1 MAGIKG
7 PRKTVVSSIVE
18 WRAGRPS
25 NRLVNEQ
32 FVELGLPLEASQGYR
47 AGLLRRG
54 DGRIICQSAPLDVLN
69 KGKTILRSCQWSEN
83 HKSKH
88 CRVLKAVTSSHIDIE
103 QSFKPHTRYLQ
114 ETSKNFQ
121 VPFFETPPCTS
132 ALTSNTN
139 STISKCAS
147 STKPF
152 TAVATTS
159 GAHSASTV
167 PRSTAPEEPFVNEIG
182 EEMTKI
188 IFRFVL
194 FLFFGF

>member
-32 FVELGLPLEASQGYR
+32 FVELGLPLEASHGYR

-88 CRVLKAVTSSHIDIE
+88 CRVLKAVTVCSSLGIN
-103 QSFKPHTRYLQ
+103 TRLRCP
-114 ETSKNFQ
+114 SKALHSSVF
-121 VPFFETPPCTS
+121 S
-132 ALTSNTN
+132 LLTSTSNNLSNHTPD
-139 STISKCAS
+139 ISKRLQRTFKFPS
-147 STKPF
+147 SKHHLALQP
-152 TAVATTS
+152 
-159 GAHSASTV
+159 
-167 PRSTAPEEPFVNEIG
+167 
-182 EEMTKI
+182 
-188 IFRFVL
+188 
-194 FLFFGF
+194 